1 MQTANNIIHHQTHQ
15 KDSSAK
21 KRSKSFLLYYL
32 PSSDKQLPFFHG
44 IDNLFYSSGAKKL
57 VEDIEATTGR
67 RVSRWWIMCWKVVTP
82 SMVVVSESFCLNI
95 QIATKTVKCTSLPVI
110 NKCNKM
116 WDYSPLSLNGHLYK
130 TNTSLIRT
138 RGIGP
143 CRFSVILL

>member
-1 MQTANNIIHHQTHQ
+1 MNKTRRCHTAKNMQTANNIIHHQAHQ
-15 KDSSAK
+15 KHSSAK
-21 KRSKSFLLYYL
+21 KTELIVPTYYL
-32 PSSDKQLPFFHG
+32 PSSDKQLPFFQG

-82 SMVVVSESFCLNI
+82 SMVVVSKSFWLNI

-116 WDYSPLSLNGHLYK
+116 
-130 TNTSLIRT
+130 
-138 RGIGP
+138 
-143 CRFSVILL
+143 